1 MGDEGVLDGLY
12 KVEILEDRVNVV
24 SEQEWVKRSEM
35 IHQTV
40 VYWGNL
46 NRNNQECYSS
56 CQ

>member
-35 IHQTV
+35 VQQTV
-40 VYWGNL
+40 VYWGEL
-46 NRNNQECYSS
+46 NRNNQECY
-56 CQ
+56 